1 MKRQIS
7 IIKIYHEKSEKSNS
21 QAEKKPKIFV
31 NIYVK

>member
-1 MKRQIS
+1 MNKQIP

-21 QAEKKPKIFV
+21 QAEKKTKIFV